1 MKYAFEYTTEQ
12 ERENIINSNTDKYLI
27 EEKNIREGNFL
38 VFTDVKPLEV
48 EITELKTSNEEL
60 SNYMLDVDM
69 RLVMMELGL

>member
-1 MKYAFEYTTEQ
+1 MIYKYEYTTQ
-12 ERENIINSNTDKYLI
+12 EERTSILESNQDKYLI